1 MTNEGPRGSGDTR
14 ADISGLN
21 ATELRLLDPL
31 PSGSAALAAVA
42 VFLLLLG
49 WFFVYFLI
57 YLPRGM
63 VG

>member
-1 MTNEGPRGSGDTR
+1 MTSVGPYGAGEARSDT
-14 ADISGLN
+14 GELN
-21 ATELRLLDPL
+21 ATELQLLDRVPA
-31 PSGSAALAAVA
+31 GAAALAGLA

>member
-1 MTNEGPRGSGDTR
+1 MTNEGTRGGADT
-14 ADISGLN
+14 ASDQGELDT
-21 ATELRLLDPL
+21 AELRLLDPV
-31 PSGSAALAAVA
+31 PSGAAALAGIA

>member
-1 MTNEGPRGSGDTR
+1 MTDEGSRESLHGRS
-14 ADISGLN
+14 AISGLN
-21 ATELRLLDPL
+21 YEEQRLLEPV
-31 PSGSAALAAVA
+31 PSGAAALAGATVS
-42 VFLLLLG
+42 LLLLG